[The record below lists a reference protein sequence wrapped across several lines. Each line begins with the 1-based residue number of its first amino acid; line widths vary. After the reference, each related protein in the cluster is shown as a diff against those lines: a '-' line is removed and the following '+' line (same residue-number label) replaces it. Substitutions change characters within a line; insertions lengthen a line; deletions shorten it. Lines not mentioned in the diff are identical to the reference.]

1 MTLVPTVEAEAFASA
16 TFSLFWRQLRAA
28 EIHGRTW
35 WLWCEGWLDEPWT
48 QN

>member
-16 TFSLFWRQLRAA
+16 MFLLFWCQLRVA
-28 EIHGRTW
+28 EIYSRTW
-35 WLWCEGWLDEPWT
+35 WLWCEDWLDEPWT